1 MSIERFVELREPDIG
16 WRHLWTGSH
25 EARGTKYDL
34 HVCRVVVEG
43 QLRIYVFKNGEY
55 VAYLFNPGHDATCA
69 HGSEIESQNTD
80 DLIST
85 AIEDINANLLGVY

>member
-1 MSIERFVELREPDIG
+1 MSLERLVEMHEPDIV

-34 HVCRVVVEG
+34 HVCRIVEG
-43 QLRIYVFKNGEY
+43 GQLCLYVFKNGEY
-55 VAYLFNPGHDATCA
+55 VAYIFDPKQDATCA
-69 HGSEIESQNTD
+69 HGSKIESQNTD

-85 AIEDINANLLGVY
+85 VIEDINVNRSGLY